1 MRPDF
6 MAGVHAWIPDGTLP
20 QHRALLPGS
29 VTVHLVPADA
39 APLPDHLGTGQF
51 LVAAFEPE
59 RLDQVIR
66 RLDGLRVVQTMSAGV
81 DHFAGRIPEGV
92 TLCDGSGIHDVPV
105 AEWVVMVVLA
115 SLHHL
120 PGHLASQR
128 DGAWRRPPDGGG
140 DDLERTTVLI
150 VGHGSIGRAVEERMR
165 PFGASFLRVA
175 MHRREGVWPLDQL
188 PSLLPQAGVVVI
200 LVPLTEATRGL
211 VDAKFLGAMQQGALL
226 VNASRG
232 PIVDTEAL
240 YEALRARRVR
250 AALDVTDPEPLP
262 AGDPLWSAPGL
273 ILTPHVAGS
282 VSRRLDRSWA
292 LIADQMTRF
301 VEGAPLRNIVAD
313 GY

>member
-1 MRPDF
+1 
-6 MAGVHAWIPDGTLP
+6 
-20 QHRALLPGS
+20 
-29 VTVHLVPADA
+29 
-39 APLPDHLGTGQF
+39 
-51 LVAAFEPE
+51 
-59 RLDQVIR
+59 
-66 RLDGLRVVQTMSAGV
+66 
-81 DHFAGRIPEGV
+81 
-92 TLCDGSGIHDVPV
+92 
-105 AEWVVMVVLA
+105 
-115 SLHHL
+115 
-120 PGHLASQR
+120 
-128 DGAWRRPPDGGG
+128 
-140 DDLERTTVLI
+140 
-150 VGHGSIGRAVEERMR
+150 MR